1 MLILLSWLRFSF
13 IHERTGQDSPFK
25 WSTHM
30 KRAVHKKYSAHKWL
44 SAATEWICERAS
56 TCESNWF
63 STYVQQGDLLRS
75 IAKELLLSSW
85 SKIFVNNYRIA
96 FTSLVFWCVKR
107 NVNSELLPWF
117 CLPLY
122 FYWLNSPTWYRLF
135 WRYSGKLN
143 YLTREV
149 FGFHLKPRWSI
160 NGLGDH
166 WTTFLHNR

>member
-1 MLILLSWLRFSF
+1 MKELVKTLPSNDLHTWKELCTR
-13 IHERTGQDSPFK
+13 
-25 WSTHM
+25 STQHVSGFLQLQSEYA
-30 KRAVHKKYSAHKWL
+30 REQAHV
-44 SAATEWICERAS
+44 
-56 TCESNWF
+56 SNWF

-117 CLPLY
+117 CLLLY
-122 FYWLNSPTWYRLF
+122 FYWPNSPTWYRLF

-149 FGFHLKPRWSI
+149 FGFHLKPRSSI

-166 WTTFLHNR
+166 WTTFLHTR